1 MVGATTGLQPV
12 SWVMAAAMAVPEAT
26 GNMARYGGTR
36 AALAAQVVT
45 PALEALG
52 VLPKMFG
59 SVLLALAAVAAE
71 AVAAVAVTA
80 RDTVAA

>member
-1 MVGATTGLQPV
+1 
-12 SWVMAAAMAVPEAT
+12 MAAAMAVPEAT
-26 GNMARYGGTR
+26 AHMVLLGGTR

-45 PALEALG
+45 LVMVELG
-52 VLPKMFG
+52 VLPSMFS
-59 SVLLALAAVAAE
+59 SVLLALAAVAVA